1 MSGEDGIAAAL
12 REIDTP
18 TLSNMIEQLKVRSR
32 VSGFADR
39 SLRCLFPELGVMCG
53 YAVTVE
59 VDSICAD
66 RNGGLDAVFVEL
78 CRACEAS
85 ARPTV
90 VVMREV
96 GPHPEF
102 SVHCGE
108 VMATVF
114 KKVGAV
120 GLVCDGAVRDIEE
133 VGELGFHYFAPGA
146 AASHGTFR
154 IVRVQVPVTVCG
166 LRIAPGDLLHGDVN
180 GLLKVPE
187 EKRDSL
193 PEHLSKVRE
202 RERKLMTYV
211 NSDSFTL
218 DGLEERLTH

>member
-1 MSGEDGIAAAL
+1 MSGEEGIVPAL
-12 REIDTP
+12 KQIDTP
-18 TLSNMIEQLKVRSR
+18 TLSNMIERLKVRSR

-39 SLRCLFPELGVMCG
+39 SLRCLFPDLGVMCG
-53 YAVTVE
+53 YAVTAE
-59 VDSICAD
+59 ADSMCPD
-66 RNGGLDAVFVEL
+66 RNGGLDKMFVEL
-78 CRACEAS
+78 CRACEA
-85 ARPTV
+85 APHPAV
-90 VVMREV
+90 VVISEIS
-96 GPHPEF
+96 PHPEF

-120 GLVCDGAVRDIEE
+120 GLVCNGAVRDIEE

-154 IVRVQVPVTVCG
+154 IVRVQLPVTVCG

-180 GLLKVPE
+180 GLLTVPQ
-187 EKRDSL
+187 EKRDAL
-193 PEHLSKVRE
+193 PGLLSQVRE
-202 RERKLMTYV
+202 REQKLMTYV